1 MASTLITVGQ
11 LMEHVETDL
20 SDSALER
27 LIDSADAEIIRAYGP
42 HDGEQS
48 ALVAGRGYRIWLPRP
63 AESITEIVEWA
74 GGETLADA
82 DTVSADKYSLEHG
95 GRTIFRTDA
104 PFMPNV
110 QITYTPIADNPR
122 RIAVLIDLVKV
133 ELEYRGLNT
142 ERVGSYSV
150 AYLDHAKERQRIL
163 TRLRQNSA
171 GAGLLV

>member
-11 LMEHVETDL
+11 LRQHVETDL
-20 SDSALER
+20 SDEALTR
-27 LIDSADAEIIRAYGP
+27 LLKSADAEIVRAYGP

-48 ALVAGRGYRIWLPRP
+48 VLVAGRGYRIWLPRP

-74 GGETLADA
+74 GWETLADA

-95 GRTIFRTDA
+95 GRTIFRADA
-104 PFMPNV
+104 PFMTNV

-122 RIAVLIDLVKV
+122 RIAVLIDLVK
-133 ELEYRGLNT
+133 LEIQYRGLNT

-150 AYLDHAKERQRIL
+150 TYMDHDKERQRIL
-163 TRLRQNSA
+163 TRLRQNYA
-171 GAGLLV
+171 GAGLLA

>member
-20 SDSALER
+20 SDDALER
-27 LIDSADAEIIRAYGP
+27 LVDSADAEIIRAYGP

-63 AESITEIVEWA
+63 ADSISEIVEW
-74 GGETLADA
+74 GGWETPGDA
-82 DTVSADKYSLEHG
+82 DTVSADKYALEHG

-104 PFMPNV
+104 PFMTNV

-122 RIAVLIDLVKV
+122 RTQALIDLVK
-133 ELEYRGLNT
+133 LEIQYRGLNT

-150 AYLDHAKERQRIL
+150 TYMDHGKERQNIL
-163 TRLRQNSA
+163 ARLRQNYA
-171 GAGLLV
+171 GAGLLA